1 MARVEGEITINRSV
15 DEVFDFVADERHEPL
30 FNPAMLQAELVSDQP
45 IDAGSRFH
53 AVMSMRGRPVDMTIE
68 FTAYER
74 PRLLASS
81 THLSSMEIRGTL
93 TFDPVPEGTRM
104 RWSWELHPRGV
115 LKLFSPL
122 VTHMGRRQEETIW
135 KGLKR
140 YMERQEAPTPQTPA
154 DP

>member
-1 MARVEGEITINRSV
+1 
-15 DEVFDFVADERHEPL
+15 
-30 FNPAMLQAELVSDQP
+30 
-45 IDAGSRFH
+45 
-53 AVMSMRGRPVDMTIE
+53 MSMRGRPVDMTIE
-68 FTAYER
+68 FTAFER

-81 THLSSMEIRGTL
+81 THLSSMEIRGAL
-93 TFDPVPEGTRM
+93 TFDPVPKGTRM

-122 VTHMGRRQEETIW
+122 VTRMGRRQEEAIW